1 MPGVRLPSPP
11 AREEMAWEGHV
22 TPDERVLLALDA
34 EERARIHAYESTR
47 EARAGR
53 RRVLVMAAACVALPL
68 LFWLIH

>member
-1 MPGVRLPSPP
+1 
-11 AREEMAWEGHV
+11 MAWEDHV
-22 TPDERVLLALDA
+22 TPDERVMLALDA